1 VAVDRRWVGGEAAMG
16 GERVIGRG
24 GRRSWRLKKA
34 TGRAFSLTR
43 QAGRILEE
51 LIVQTLL

>member
-1 VAVDRRWVGGEAAMG
+1 MG

-24 GRRSWRLKKA
+24 GRQSWRLKKA

-43 QAGRILEE
+43 HGRILEE